1 MRLPALILLACCV
14 AVPAHA
20 DGGDLGPQRN
30 AFASAL
36 QAAKRGDADT
46 VARHRAVLD
55 GYPLYPYLDYYLL
68 GNSFHRADPA
78 AVAEFVAQWP
88 DLPVNARL
96 SSDWLRALARQR
108 RWDLYLAEW
117 SDTHDTTLRCH
128 WVSANIATGNG
139 DDDEVV
145 AMAESLWLSG
155 RSQPDACDP
164 VFAWLEES
172 GRLTAGLVQDRI
184 LLALEAR
191 QFSLAGWL
199 ARRLDAS
206 DRDFVARWRAM
217 QRAPARELVAQ
228 SLRADSPRE
237 RQLVLA
243 GLDRLVRLDPAQ
255 GRIALARL
263 QSRFEFD
270 DSDRIALLRIA
281 AVRAAQRHEP
291 QAGEWL
297 AEISG
302 SDAVADEWRVRAAL
316 RTQDWPAA
324 RVALDAL
331 PQSLQEQS
339 TWQYWRARVE
349 AATGD
354 DAAARAR
361 FERLA
366 TDTGYHAWLAADRI
380 GQGYR
385 IENAA
390 VTADEAI
397 IESLGAMPGF
407 QRAREF
413 LALGMPAEA
422 RAEWQ
427 SAIADLE
434 DDYLVQAAVLAQ
446 RWNWHTQAIATVNR
460 ARRFEHL
467 DLRYPVAYAQ
477 QILPAATE
485 RNLDPALVYSLV
497 RSESMFAADARSGAG
512 ALGLMQLL
520 PGTGHEV
527 ARRLGIRLANSR
539 ALYDPDTNIT
549 LGSAYLGTVLDR
561 FDRHEVLA
569 TAAYNAGPSRV
580 SRWLPR
586 DAALPADIWV
596 ETIPYDETRAYVHR
610 VMGATAIFDWRMGRD
625 VRPVST
631 RMIDVPATA
640 E

>member
-1 MRLPALILLACCV
+1 LL
-14 AVPAHA
+14 
-20 DGGDLGPQRN
+20 Q
-30 AFASAL
+30 S
-36 QAAKRGDADT
+36 
-46 VARHRAVLD
+46 
-55 GYPLYPYLDYYLL
+55 YPLYPYLDYYLL
-68 GNSFHRADPA
+68 GNNFHRTNPG

-88 DLPVNARL
+88 GLPVNARL
-96 SSDWLRALARQR
+96 RSDWLRALARQR

-117 SDTHDTTLRCH
+117 SDTPDTTLQCH
-128 WVSANIATGNG
+128 WVTANINTGKG
-139 DDDEVV
+139 DDAAVV
-145 AMAESLWLSG
+145 SMAESLWLSG
-155 RSQPDACDP
+155 RSQPDACDT
-164 VFAWLEES
+164 VFAWLEDS
-172 GRLTAGLVQDRI
+172 GRLTPGLVQDRI

-191 QFSLAGWL
+191 QFGLAGWL

-206 DRDFVARWRAM
+206 DRDFVARWQAM
-217 QRAPARELVAQ
+217 QRSPARELVAQ
-228 SLRADSPRE
+228 SLRADSARE

-243 GLDRLVRLDPAQ
+243 GLDRLVRLDPEH
-255 GRIALARL
+255 GRAALARL
-263 QSRFEFD
+263 QSRFEFNE
-270 DSDRIALLRIA
+270 SDRVALLRTA

-297 AEISG
+297 AEIAG

-316 RTQDWPAA
+316 RSQDWPTAL
-324 RVALDAL
+324 VALDAL
-331 PQSLQEQS
+331 PQPLQEQS

-349 AATGD
+349 SETGND
-354 DAAARAR
+354 DAARVR

-366 TDTGYHAWLAADRI
+366 MDTGYHAWLAADRI
-380 GQGYR
+380 NRAYNIG
-385 IENAA
+385 NAA
-390 VTADEAI
+390 VTADEAV
-397 IESLGAMPGF
+397 IESLAAMPGV

-427 SAIADLE
+427 SATTGL
-434 DDYLVQAAVLAQ
+434 DDDHLVQAAVLAQ

-467 DLRYPVAYAQ
+467 DLRYPVIYAQ

-520 PGTGHEV
+520 PGTGREV
-527 ARRLGIRLANSR
+527 ARRFGIRLTNSSG
-539 ALYDPDTNIT
+539 LYDPDTNIR

-561 FDRHEVLA
+561 FNRHEVLA

-586 DAALPADIWV
+586 DSALPADIWV
-596 ETIPYDETRAYVHR
+596 ETIPYDETRTYVHR
-610 VMGATAIFDWRMGRD
+610 VMGGTAIFDWRMGRE
-625 VRPVST
+625 VRQMSA
-631 RMIDVPATA
+631 RMIDIPATA